1 MSDNTF
7 VLFSNLHLLTLLLV
21 TSVCIIVPLRMKNAT
36 QKATDNVS
44 KLIAYVILA
53 HVITSPLKDLFYLE
67 TPYNWREV
75 LPFHM
80 CDLSEILVAWFLL
93 GGPKICYKIAF
104 FWGMAGATLAMIT
117 PDIQKFDIEYVY
129 FYIGHGM
136 IILGIMYATITLN
149 HRPYFKDVGLVSLI
163 TLFGLVPAILIINSV
178 LGDPANYWY
187 FAQKPAG
194 ESLFDLFPDP
204 PYHLLITTPIA
215 LIMFYLLYIPFF
227 IIDKTKK

>member
-7 VLFSNLHLLTLLLV
+7 VLFSNLHLLTLLIV
-21 TSVCIIVPLRMKNAT
+21 TLICVIIPLKMKNAT
-36 QKATDNVS
+36 QRSTENIS

-53 HVITSPLKDLFYLE
+53 HVVSSPFKDLFYLE
-67 TPYNWREV
+67 NPYDWREV

-80 CDLSEILVAWFLL
+80 CDLSEIFVAWFLL

-117 PDIQKFDIEYVY
+117 PDIQKFDVEYVY

-136 IILGIMYATITLN
+136 IVLGILYATITLGN
-149 HRPYFKDVGLVSLI
+149 RPFFKDIGLVSLI
-163 TLFGLVPAILIINSV
+163 TLVVLLPAIWIINTA

-187 FAQKPAG
+187 LAKKPDG

-204 PYHLLITTPIA
+204 PFHLLITTPIA
-215 LIMFYLLYIPFF
+215 LIMFYLLYIPFYF
-227 IIDKTKK
+227 MDRSKK